1 MDCLYFPE
9 PSSYCC
15 CCCVAPGKP
24 SVDLSALRKM
34 ATMQSKEASHAVSAF
49 QPDSRPQHMYK
60 SSSGLVAV
68 KPNEEQLTARGG
80 SRGDLSA
87 RCVCFLMKDV
97 VQLYYEE
104 QLTARGG
111 LRNDPSARCSFVPGD
126 FGARCVW
133 FLIRLQFAAGCLEIW
148 LPDDPGLVTQASDKH
163 NAASCL
169 WSSVASVDTCRQ
181 SYCVHVCCNA
191 HFKLLESD
199 ACPLSGVGTTDD
211 CHTHSCVALP
221 RYLPR
226 TAHFL
231 MSGTWTI
238 IRFLLARG
246 EEQAVWNA
254 CVLKSSYNIDVH
266 THTHT
271 HTHSHTHTLTHTHT
285 HTHRSQRSDRGRLLR
300 EEVGMLA
307 RAATVRAHALAAA
320 SAFCSRARGSKPV
333 LVCEVAFLF
342 HCFRAW
348 HPQRSLG
355 QLVRIPSMRAAAS
368 LSMSLSVIQQCARSL
383 AA

>member
-246 EEQAVWNA
+246 EEQAKPAVRQGQALEGRGRDACQGCNCPSTCTGCRL
-254 CVLKSSYNIDVH
+254 CVLLSCPWIKGTSA
-266 THTHT
+266 
-271 HTHSHTHTLTHTHT
+271 
-285 HTHRSQRSDRGRLLR
+285 SQ
-300 EEVGMLA
+300 
-307 RAATVRAHALAAA
+307 
-320 SAFCSRARGSKPV
+320 CSLPCCMQPV